1 VSSEPEVHL
10 TRRARFCAA
19 HRLHRADLSDD
30 ENQALF
36 GKCATPGGHGH
47 NYIVD
52 VTVAGP
58 VDPATGMVVDLKEI
72 KRILHAEII
81 DRWDHRDLNH
91 DVPMLA
97 GIQPTAENLAI
108 AIWTAID
115 GRIRGAR
122 LVRVRLRE
130 TDNNRVDYFGPR
142 KTGGST

>member
-1 VSSEPEVHL
+1 MGPDVYL
-10 TRRARFCAA
+10 TRRATFAAA
-19 HRLHRADLSDD
+19 HRLHRADLSEP

-47 NYIVD
+47 NYVVD
-52 VTVAGP
+52 VTVVGP

-72 KRILHAEII
+72 KRILHEEII

-108 AIWTAID
+108 VIWNTLD
-115 GRIRGAR
+115 GRIGGVR
-122 LVRVRLRE
+122 LHRVRLQE

-142 KTGGST
+142 GPGERT